1 MRNGGL
7 ASVRRH
13 CHRDRAP
20 IALHLQGDP
29 PEPGARAW
37 TARNLPAQPDRTS
50 APTPV
55 GALATATSGLKA
67 TASRTLLRRSLGVG
81 SPISTPRR
89 RLGARDAR
97 DAAGVFLAL
106 ARCL

>member
-55 GALATATSGLKA
+55 GALATATSGLV
-67 TASRTLLRRSLGVG
+67 TSQ
-81 SPISTPRR
+81 
-89 RLGARDAR
+89 ARGGEREEHA
-97 DAAGVFLAL
+97 VVTEMSAL
-106 ARCL
+106 TERMLEVIAPLEAD

>member
-7 ASVRRH
+7 ASVRPH

-29 PEPGARAW
+29 PEPGTRAW

-50 APTPV
+50 APAQAGAPPIVTPPGGTKRDV
-55 GALATATSGLKA
+55 AASILARRGMLAAPGLHATV
-67 TASRTLLRRSLGVG
+67 LRRSVCRPRG
-81 SPISTPRR
+81 TP
-89 RLGARDAR
+89 
-97 DAAGVFLAL
+97 LAL
-106 ARCL
+106 ERSL

>member
-55 GALATATSGLKA
+55 GALATATSGLVSGA
-67 TASRTLLRRSLGVG
+67 IAPVILPDRLPRARRLSAWTASF
-81 SPISTPRR
+81 SPVRVAEP
-89 RLGARDAR
+89 
-97 DAAGVFLAL
+97 
-106 ARCL
+106 

>member
-7 ASVRRH
+7 PSVRRH

-29 PEPGARAW
+29 PEPGTRAW

-55 GALATATSGLKA
+55 GALATATSGLSVANGAVALLLAEKRA
-67 TASRTLLRRSLGVG
+67 IGRERGARLWSCPVRPQPIGPAASRR
-81 SPISTPRR
+81 
-89 RLGARDAR
+89 
-97 DAAGVFLAL
+97 
-106 ARCL
+106 

>member
-55 GALATATSGLKA
+55 GALATATSGLTVSNVA
-67 TASRTLLRRSLGVG
+67 TVVVRAMSACGPRPYRR
-81 SPISTPRR
+81 
-89 RLGARDAR
+89 ARHRAHQDMSSMTDGPGTR
-97 DAAGVFLAL
+97 
-106 ARCL
+106 